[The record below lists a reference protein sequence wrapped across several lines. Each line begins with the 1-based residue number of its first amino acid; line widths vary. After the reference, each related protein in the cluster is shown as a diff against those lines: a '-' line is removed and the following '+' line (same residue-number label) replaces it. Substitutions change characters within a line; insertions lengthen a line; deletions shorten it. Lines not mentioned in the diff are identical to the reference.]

1 MSPTGATSPMRIT
14 YAMHVNWRWIRQRP
28 HVLAE
33 QLAQTH
39 ALSLLHYAM
48 YHRHHRAAEPAPPFP
63 AHELRRLP
71 ERVKR
76 LGAPLRALDAHWIA
90 QQVKRAVHADASE
103 LLWLTHPDFA
113 AAALALPGLPVVYD
127 CMDDHAAFDAA
138 AAPALLAAEQRLVAR
153 ADLVLFSSG
162 TLARRVAART
172 PLRRFE
178 VVNNG
183 VADSLLER
191 AAASARAAAGA
202 ADGPVLGYFG
212 TVSHWFDW
220 PLVLRLLDALP
231 GARLMLAGPL
241 ETALPAHP
249 RVRHAGVLAHAEL
262 AAFVADCD
270 VLVMPFVVNRLIEAV
285 DPVKLYEYVAFGRPA
300 LAPRYAES
308 ERFAPWVSLYRDA
321 DEALALLGAGTAACA
336 DDAARQ
342 RFLAANSWRQRAR
355 QIEQAIGTLRPGDAR
370 KAAAPTPA

>member
-1 MSPTGATSPMRIT
+1 MRIT

-48 YHRHHRAAEPAPPFP
+48 YHRQHRAAEQAPPFP

-76 LGAPLRALDAHWIA
+76 LGAPLRALNARWIGH
-90 QQVKRAVHADASE
+90 QVARAVRAEGSE
-103 LLWLTHPDFA
+103 LLWVTHPDFA
-113 AAALALPGLPVVYD
+113 AAALALDGLPVVYD

-153 ADLVLFSSG
+153 ADLVLFSSA
-162 TLARRVAART
+162 TLAQRVAARAR
-172 PLRRFE
+172 LRRHE

-191 AAASARAAAGA
+191 AAAPARAAAGA
-202 ADGPVLGYFG
+202 DDGPVLGYFG
-212 TVSHWFDW
+212 TVSHWFNW
-220 PLVLRLLDALP
+220 PLVLHLLDALP

-241 ETALPAHP
+241 ETALPTHP
-249 RVRHAGVLAHAEL
+249 RVRHAGVLAHADL
-262 AAFVADCD
+262 GAFVAGCD

-308 ERFAPWVSLYRDA
+308 ERFEPWVTLYRDA
-321 DEALALLGAGTAACA
+321 EEALAQLRAGAAAGT
-336 DDAARQ
+336 DAAARG
-342 RFLAANSWRQRAR
+342 RFLAANSWRQRVR
-355 QIEQAIGTLRPGDAR
+355 QIEQAIGAGRAGQARP
-370 KAAAPTPA
+370 AAAPNPA